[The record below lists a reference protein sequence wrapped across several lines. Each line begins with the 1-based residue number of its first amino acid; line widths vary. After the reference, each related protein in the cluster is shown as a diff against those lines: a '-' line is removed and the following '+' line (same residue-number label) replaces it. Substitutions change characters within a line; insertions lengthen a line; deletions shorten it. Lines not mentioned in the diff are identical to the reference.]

1 MLLEEHELHTFPEHL
16 SLSTIL
22 VDSCCQSFSFL
33 FSVLQIAV
41 CPFLYLLTI
50 LLPVLR
56 LTAFF
61 LVTHLLSSNFPLLQL
76 HTTKTFYQNEQ
87 TSHKITLHKN
97 KERTLHLPNISYFQ
111 QLLNMPASTY
121 AMQFCQL
128 SINCFLHD
136 VELQHSAQILHSKS
150 SIFVRYT
157 FRNDIFYCPHS
168 SIHYIKESILKTTN
182 DVSLFDLIM
191 QIRH

>member
-41 CPFLYLLTI
+41 CTFLYLLTI
-50 LLPVLR
+50 ILSVLR

-61 LVTHLLSSNFPLLQL
+61 WLPICYLQTFLSCNYTQLKLSIRMNKHL
-76 HTTKTFYQNEQ
+76 T
-87 TSHKITLHKN
+87 KITLHKN

-128 SINCFLHD
+128 SINCLLHD

>member
-1 MLLEEHELHTFPEHL
+1 MLL
-16 SLSTIL
+16 S
-22 VDSCCQSFSFL
+22 
-33 FSVLQIAV
+33 
-41 CPFLYLLTI
+41 
-50 LLPVLR
+50 VLR

-61 LVTHLLSSNFPLLQL
+61 WLPICYLQTFLSCNYTQLKLSIRMNKHL
-76 HTTKTFYQNEQ
+76 TT
-87 TSHKITLHKN
+87 ITLHKN

-128 SINCFLHD
+128 SINCLLHD

-157 FRNDIFYCPHS
+157 FSNDIFSCPHS

-182 DVSLFDLIM
+182 YVSLFDLIM
-191 QIRH
+191 